1 MTRYT
6 PYTAKCSGTA
16 RSGAGLAAA
25 LVMIAITLRL
35 PVAIALLLLTV
46 PPALAQVSGTVF
58 GGYAVSEGFENDITG
73 ERASVKSSA
82 AFGIAFD
89 YDLDS
94 ARQLQLFYGQQNT
107 SLNPGGGVPHF
118 DFDVRYLHL
127 GGTYFF
133 DGPIGRG
140 PYAVGGVGVTHFS
153 PSMNGLSS
161 ETKASLNVGFGYLWP
176 IGGAVAARAEV
187 RGFFTLL
194 NSSGGLFCSGGCTV
208 FLSGDSFVQGQAML
222 GLTARF

>member
-1 MTRYT
+1 MNVLRF
-6 PYTAKCSGTA
+6 S
-16 RSGAGLAAA
+16 AAF
-25 LVMIAITLRL
+25 
-35 PVAIALLLLTV
+35 ALLILLAQ
-46 PPALAQVSGTVF
+46 PALAQVSVTIF
-58 GGYAVSEGFENDITG
+58 GGYAVSEGIDNDTTG
-73 ERASVKSSA
+73 ERASVKSGV
-82 AFGIAFD
+82 AFGAAAD

-94 ARQLQLFYGQQNT
+94 SRQLQLFYGQQNT
-107 SLNPGGGVPHF
+107 TLDPGGGVPRF

-153 PSMNGLSS
+153 PSLNGLQS

-176 IGGAVAARAEV
+176 LGRTVAVRAEARA
-187 RGFFTLL
+187 FFTLL

-208 FLSGDSFVQGQAML
+208 LLSGDAFVQGQAML

>member
-1 MTRYT
+1 
-6 PYTAKCSGTA
+6 
-16 RSGAGLAAA
+16 
-25 LVMIAITLRL
+25 MIAHHALRL
-35 PVAIALLLLTV
+35 PAIVALLMLLA
-46 PPALAQVSGTVF
+46 PPALAQISVSVF
-58 GGYAVSEGFENDITG
+58 GGYAVSEGIENDTSG
-73 ERASVKSSA
+73 ERASVKSA
-82 AFGIAFD
+82 VAFGVSAD
-89 YDLDS
+89 YDLES

-107 SLNPGGGVPHF
+107 SLDPGGTPRF

-176 IGGAVAARAEV
+176 IGSAVAVRAEV
-187 RGFFTLL
+187 RGFVTLL

>member
-1 MTRYT
+1 MKR
-6 PYTAKCSGTA
+6 
-16 RSGAGLAAA
+16 
-25 LVMIAITLRL
+25 LRF
-35 PVAIALLLLTV
+35 PAAIALWILLAQ
-46 PPALAQVSGTVF
+46 PALAQVSITAF
-58 GGYAVSEGFENDITG
+58 GGYAVSEGIQNDASG
-73 ERASVKSSA
+73 ERASVKSGV
-82 AFGIAFD
+82 AFGVAAD

-107 SLNPGGGVPHF
+107 TLDPGGGLPRF

-140 PYAVGGVGVTHFS
+140 PYAVGGLGVTHFS
-153 PSMNGLSS
+153 PDLNGLQS
-161 ETKASLNVGFGYLWP
+161 ETRASLNVGFGYLWP
-176 IGGAVAARAEV
+176 LGTAVAVRAEARAFV
-187 RGFFTLL
+187 TLL

-208 FLSGDSFVQGQAML
+208 LLSGDAFVQGQAMV

>member
-1 MTRYT
+1 
-6 PYTAKCSGTA
+6 
-16 RSGAGLAAA
+16 
-25 LVMIAITLRL
+25 MIALHALRF
-35 PVAIALLLLTV
+35 ATIAVMLMLLA
-46 PPALAQVSGTVF
+46 PPALSQASVTVF
-58 GGYAVSEGFENDITG
+58 GGYAVSEGIENDTTG
-73 ERASVKSSA
+73 DRASVKSGA
-82 AFGIAFD
+82 AFGVAAD

-94 ARQLQLFYGQQNT
+94 ARQLQLFYGQQST
-107 SLNPGGGVPHF
+107 SLSPGGGTPSF
-118 DFDVRYLHL
+118 DIDVRYLHL

-161 ETKASLNVGFGYLWP
+161 ETKASLSVGFGYLWP
-176 IGGAVAARAEV
+176 IGSAVAVRAEV
-187 RGFFTLL
+187 RGFVTLL

>member
-1 MTRYT
+1 MTRYAL
-6 PYTAKCSGTA
+6 YTAK
-16 RSGAGLAAA
+16 RSGAASVEVLLAALLMLLAPSA
-25 LVMIAITLRL
+25 LS
-35 PVAIALLLLTV
+35 
-46 PPALAQVSGTVF
+46 QVSATVF
-58 GGYAVSEGFENDITG
+58 GGYAVSEGIENDTTG
-73 ERASVKSSA
+73 ERASVKSGA
-82 AFGIAFD
+82 AFGVAAD

-107 SLNPGGGVPHF
+107 SLNPGGGVPRF

-140 PYAVGGVGVTHFS
+140 PYAVGGVGVTRFS
-153 PSMNGLSS
+153 PSLNGLSS
-161 ETKASLNVGFGYLWP
+161 ETRASMNVGFGYLWP
-176 IGGAVAARAEV
+176 IGSAVAVRAEA

-208 FLSGDSFVQGQAML
+208 FLSGDSFVQGQAIL